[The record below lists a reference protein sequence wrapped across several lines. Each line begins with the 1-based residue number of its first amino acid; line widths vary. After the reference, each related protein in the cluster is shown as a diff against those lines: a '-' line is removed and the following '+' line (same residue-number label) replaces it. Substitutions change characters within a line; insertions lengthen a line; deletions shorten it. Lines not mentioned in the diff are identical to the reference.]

1 MKQDVDLDVEGS
13 LIDDWEIGF
22 VGPVNLTKEGETAF
36 ASILNNE
43 VAVCGDHAIIEI
55 ADMMQN
61 RIALKLFKYAAGF
74 CTIETYDKLFRI
86 EMTTAQAIRKAMTQF
101 KKDLPDADIRTIKLL
116 EGSGNGNEGVWEN
129 LTIGIEY
136 AVNGD
141 YTRSDKFPYQVTV
154 FAHE

>member
-1 MKQDVDLDVEGS
+1 
-13 LIDDWEIGF
+13 
-22 VGPVNLTKEGETAF
+22 
-36 ASILNNE
+36 
-43 VAVCGDHAIIEI
+43 
-55 ADMMQN
+55 
-61 RIALKLFKYAAGF
+61 
-74 CTIETYDKLFRI
+74 
-86 EMTTAQAIRKAMTQF
+86 MTTAQGIRKAMTQL

-116 EGSGNGNEGVWEN
+116 EGSGNGNEGAWEN